1 MTLIQ
6 IILAAGIVII
16 AAYMYLRLRSTL
28 FDVIMILF
36 FLIIGIVFV
45 MFNELTDIIAHFL
58 GISRG
63 ADMIFYLGIL
73 FLFFLIL
80 KLYSRL
86 RRIEQKFTELVRNK
100 SIEEA
105 EDLSERTPSED
116 KKN

>member
-6 IILAAGIVII
+6 IALTAGIIII
-16 AAYMYLRLRSTL
+16 AAYMYLRLRNTL
-28 FDVIMILF
+28 LDLVLIFLF
-36 FLIIGIVFV
+36 LVTGIVFV
-45 MFNELTDIIAHFL
+45 IFNEITDKMAHFM

-86 RRIEQKFTELVRNK
+86 RRLEQNLTDLVRKK
-100 SIEEA
+100 SIDEMEEI
-105 EDLSERTPSED
+105 
-116 KKN
+116 K

>member
-6 IILAAGIVII
+6 IILATGIVII

-28 FDVIMILF
+28 FDVIMISL
-36 FLIIGIVFV
+36 FLITGIVFV
-45 MFNELTDIIAHFL
+45 IFNELTNVMAHFL

-80 KLYSRL
+80 KLYARL
-86 RRIEQKFTELVRNK
+86 RMIEQKFTELVRNK
-100 SIEEA
+100 SLEEA
-105 EDLSERTPSED
+105 EEWKAKD
-116 KKN
+116 

>member
-6 IILAAGIVII
+6 VILSAGIIII
-16 AAYMYLRLRSTL
+16 AVYMYLRLRSTL
-28 FDVIMILF
+28 FDLILI
-36 FLIIGIVFV
+36 FLFLVTGIVFV
-45 MFNELTDIIAHFL
+45 IFNEVTDKMAHFM

-86 RRIEQKFTELVRNK
+86 RRVEQNLTELVRKK
-100 SIEEA
+100 SIDEMEE
-105 EDLSERTPSED
+105 LR
-116 KKN
+116 